1 MGKFDSKSFNE
12 KAFNQEYSLAAAY
25 YKGMT
30 DDSYNKN
37 LIEYTKFDKD
47 NILVDPKLRTL
58 DDAP

>member
-1 MGKFDSKSFNE
+1 
-12 KAFNQEYSLAAAY
+12 
-25 YKGMT
+25 MT

-58 DDAP
+58 DDVP